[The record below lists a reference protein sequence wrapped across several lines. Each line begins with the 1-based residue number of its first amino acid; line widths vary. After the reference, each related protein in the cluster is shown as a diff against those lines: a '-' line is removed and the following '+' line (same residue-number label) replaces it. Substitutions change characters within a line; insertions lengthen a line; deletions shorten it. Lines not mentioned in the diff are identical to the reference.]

1 MGNFHLGK
9 LDLKTI
15 AIRVRDRD
23 GMIHFYRD
31 IIGLHLLREENELAI
46 LGYKDPASEL
56 LWLEESPRA
65 DEHRGEIKKMQRF
78 SLVVPNEKELANVYY
93 RAEKE
98 NYPVKSA
105 LSAEE
110 EKGLLFEDPE
120 GNEIEIFYGPSKK
133 RSTSTPFDLDAKKL
147 SELATEEE
155 KIHGA
160 FFDKIHLNVS
170 DLKKQEAF
178 LADIL
183 GLQVHNENDEELL
196 LNRGEFN
203 VGLTTAT
210 GGTID
215 LPTDKVLGLDFL
227 QFSVS
232 KENLLELSEH
242 LQAEKSA
249 FFCDKKQSLITI
261 YDAAGIEWWFV
272 VK

>member
-1 MGNFHLGK
+1 M
-9 LDLKTI
+9 
-15 AIRVRDRD
+15 
-23 GMIHFYRD
+23 
-31 IIGLHLLREENELAI
+31 
-46 LGYKDPASEL
+46 
-56 LWLEESPRA
+56 
-65 DEHRGEIKKMQRF
+65 
-78 SLVVPNEKELANVYY
+78 
-93 RAEKE
+93 
-98 NYPVKSA
+98 
-105 LSAEE
+105 
-110 EKGLLFEDPE
+110 
-120 GNEIEIFYGPSKK
+120 
-133 RSTSTPFDLDAKKL
+133 
-147 SELATEEE
+147 
-155 KIHGA
+155 
-160 FFDKIHLNVS
+160 NVS

-242 LQAEKSA
+242 LQAEKSE